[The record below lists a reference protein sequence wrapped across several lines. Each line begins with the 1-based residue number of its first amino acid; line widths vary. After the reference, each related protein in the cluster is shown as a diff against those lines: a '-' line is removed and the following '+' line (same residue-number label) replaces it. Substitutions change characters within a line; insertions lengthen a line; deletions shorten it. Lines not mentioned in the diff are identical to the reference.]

1 MIRLKPGGLWLAV
14 FLFMS
19 FGLVASAQYT
29 THLKVNYNGKCWD
42 AQNVYNHYVPALNP
56 SFPTREACEALRS
69 QWNKRVSQDGCT
81 VTFSSSPCTG
91 SPIGGSAAS
100 GSGSVYKGN
109 GSTYSASQA
118 NEVKDWAKD
127 NAALAKIIGG
137 RDAVII
143 RAVKTGDAAFD
154 NLLDD
159 DLSSF
164 GTKEEETGLPKDGE
178 QSERVV
184 RDDRPSFD
192 DDAFKGKF
200 NSLGQDNHSDDF
212 KFVDPFK
219 IQKPPVLEKVST
231 EVKYV
236 PAKESFTYD
245 APAQEDESFI
255 KKKYNQ
261 FKDWLDEKDMSGVH
275 EVVDRGVDACSTM
288 AETALSKG
296 GSLVSKIGGSIM
308 GAYNSIKG
316 AEGTKNF
323 LEGYAT
329 KIVDQT
335 KENATY
341 GIKYGR
347 PKQDY
352 SQQNQEE
359 INKYAKKS
367 IADKFMDSGFK
378 AFFSGGK

>member
-1 MIRLKPGGLWLAV
+1 MIRLKFGGLLPAV
-14 FLFMS
+14 FLLLS
-19 FGLVASAQYT
+19 FGLTASAQYT
-29 THLKVNYNGKCWD
+29 THLSVAYQGKCFD
-42 AQNVYNHYVPALNP
+42 AQNIYNHYIPALNP
-56 SFPTREACEALRS
+56 SFPTKEACEALRS

-91 SPIGGSAAS
+91 SPLGGSTEP
-100 GSGSVYKGN
+100 GSGTIYKGS
-109 GSTYSASQA
+109 GSTYSANQA

-127 NAALAKIIGG
+127 NATLARIIGG
-137 RDAVII
+137 RDAVIL
-143 RAVKTGDAAFD
+143 RSVKTGDAAFD

-159 DLSSF
+159 DLTSF
-164 GTKEEETGLPKDGE
+164 GTSEETGLPKDGE
-178 QSERVV
+178 QNERVV
-184 RDDRPSFD
+184 RDDRPGFD

-200 NSLGQDNHSDDF
+200 SSLGQDNHSDDF

-236 PAKESFTYD
+236 PVKESFTND
-245 APAQEDESFI
+245 APAEEDESFI

-261 FKDWLDEKDMSGVH
+261 FKEWLDEKDMSGVH
-275 EVVDRGVDACSTM
+275 EVMDRGIDACSNM

-296 GSLVSKIGGSIM
+296 GGALSKIGGSIM

-352 SQQNQEE
+352 SRENQEE
-359 INKYAKKS
+359 INRYAKKS
-367 IADKFMDSGFK
+367 VADKFMDAGFK